1 MGALLGV
8 SEAAAAGE
16 AAPWDDR
23 VERAAKLLHLTK
35 AQVGLMYIAFRKYEY
50 EGDGRITI
58 GDLCHNILQRP
69 RDAFAEALLELVSVE
84 EDSHIEFP
92 EFVSLITNYLMMEKM
107 EMYVRAA
114 GAARLLR
121 RRATATAATPPL
133 ALLLLAASY

>member
-1 MGALLGV
+1 MSDTEEDYQ
-8 SEAAAAGE
+8 SEDEEYEYEEDGGDE
-16 AAPWDDR
+16 N
-23 VERAAKLLHLTK
+23 VEE
-35 AQVGLMYIAFRKYEY
+35 YEY

-114 GAARLLR
+114 GAAAAAAPACYRHR
-121 RRATATAATPPL
+121 RYSSARAVAT
-133 ALLLLAASY
+133 SS